1 MSTYDFAA
9 LESIEF
15 AACTDLY
22 RAAPADI
29 EASYDIEIRQ
39 FAEASCLSC
48 RNVDPAMIFRRVVG
62 LGVGQA
68 ASEANTDAIVTHMR
82 ARGEPFAITLSA
94 ETRPAELSR
103 WLEAR
108 GFERGYAWMKFSRAC
123 ADLPEV
129 STDLDVRTVGQEHGL
144 DFGQVVTAAFGLP
157 AAIAPWIG
165 QLPGRPGWV
174 CAMAFAGDAP
184 AAAGAAFV
192 SGEYAWLG
200 FGGTLASY
208 RRHGAQGALLAHR
221 LHEAAGQGAQV
232 AVTETGERLPDLPS
246 NSYRNI
252 LRAGFEE
259 RYLRQ
264 NFVSPENH

>member
-1 MSTYDFAA
+1 MSVYDFAA

-29 EASYDIEIRQ
+29 EAAYDIEVRE
-39 FAEASCLSC
+39 FAEATCLSC
-48 RNVDPAMIFRRVVG
+48 RKVDPAMIFRRVVG
-62 LGVGQA
+62 LGVGKA
-68 ASEANTDAIVTHMR
+68 ASEANTDAVVAHMR
-82 ARGEPFAITLSA
+82 TRGDPFTITCA
-94 ETRPAELSR
+94 DEARPAELSR

-123 ADLPEV
+123 ADPPEAG
-129 STDLDVRTVGQEHGL
+129 TDLDVRTVGREHAGA
-144 DFGQVVTAAFGLP
+144 FGHVVTDAFGLP

-165 QLPGRPGWV
+165 GLPGRPGWV
-174 CAMAFAGDAP
+174 CAMAFDGDTP

-192 SGEYAWLG
+192 SGEHAWLG
-200 FGGTLASY
+200 FGGTLATH

-221 LHEAAGQGAQV
+221 LREAAGQGAQV
-232 AVTETGERLPDLPS
+232 AVTETGERLPDLPG